1 MTSFDLINSVHKQ
14 FFDHSTSV
22 LDNVLNSWSKV
33 TGFPFWNVVKYS
45 KGKYGLELG
54 LAGFKKE
61 NVLVEVNDGVLTIEG
76 KVDDSAVDYV
86 QKGLSTKS
94 FFKQFS
100 LPNDAVVDEATMEDG
115 QKSGILCPTLLL
127 FTNISHNRSSIYKM

>member
-22 LDNVLNSWSKV
+22 LDGVLNSWTKV

-76 KVDDSAVDYV
+76 KVDDAAIDYV

-94 FFKQFS
+94 FYKQFS
-100 LPNDAVVDEATMEDG
+100 LPNEAIVDEATMEDG
-115 QKSGILCPTLLL
+115 MLKIQFGIKENEKNSQKVDI
-127 FTNISHNRSSIYKM
+127 K

>member
-14 FFDHSTSV
+14 FFDQSTSV
-22 LDNVLNSWSKV
+22 LDNVFNSWSKV

-115 QKSGILCPTLLL
+115 MLKIQFGIKDVENKS
-127 FTNISHNRSSIYKM
+127 KK

>member
-14 FFDHSTSV
+14 LFDKG
-22 LDNVLNSWSKV
+22 LDVFDSAFDSWSKV

-76 KVDDSAVDYV
+76 KVDDSAIDYI

-115 QKSGILCPTLLL
+115 MLKIQFGIKETEN
-127 FTNISHNRSSIYKM
+127 TSKKVNIK

>member
-22 LDNVLNSWSKV
+22 LDGVLNSWTKV

-76 KVDDSAVDYV
+76 KVDDSAIDYV

-94 FFKQFS
+94 FYKQFS
-100 LPNDAVVDEATMEDG
+100 LPNEAVVDEATMEDG
-115 QKSGILCPTLLL
+115 MLKIQFGIKETE
-127 FTNISHNRSSIYKM
+127 TNSKKVNIK

>member
-14 FFDHSTSV
+14 FFDQSTSV
-22 LDNVLNSWSKV
+22 LDNVFNSWSKV

-61 NVLVEVNDGVLTIEG
+61 NVLVEVEDGVLTIEG
-76 KVDDSAVDYV
+76 KVDDSAIDYV

-100 LPNDAVVDEATMEDG
+100 LPNEAVVDEATMEDG
-115 QKSGILCPTLLL
+115 MLKIQFGVKEIEKKSQKV
-127 FTNISHNRSSIYKM
+127 NIK

>member
-14 FFDHSTSV
+14 FFDKG
-22 LDNVLNSWSKV
+22 LDVFDSAFDSWSKV

-100 LPNDAVVDEATMEDG
+100 LPNEAVVDEAIMEDG
-115 QKSGILCPTLLL
+115 MLKIQFGIKEIEKKSKKV
-127 FTNISHNRSSIYKM
+127 NIK

>member
-14 FFDHSTSV
+14 FFDQSTSV

-115 QKSGILCPTLLL
+115 MLKIQFGIKETEIHL
-127 FTNISHNRSSIYKM
+127 KK

>member
-22 LDNVLNSWSKV
+22 LDGVLNSWTKV

-76 KVDDSAVDYV
+76 KVDDSAIDYV

-94 FFKQFS
+94 FYKQFS
-100 LPNDAVVDEATMEDG
+100 LPNEAVVDEATMEDG
-115 QKSGILCPTLLL
+115 MLKIQFGIKEIEKKSKKVDI
-127 FTNISHNRSSIYKM
+127 K

>member
-14 FFDHSTSV
+14 FFDKG
-22 LDNVLNSWSKV
+22 LDAFDGIFDSWSKV
-33 TGFPFWNVVKYS
+33 TVFPFWNVVKYS

-76 KVDDSAVDYV
+76 KVDDSAIDYV

-94 FFKQFS
+94 FYKQFS
-100 LPNDAVVDEATMEDG
+100 LPNEAVVDEATMEDG
-115 QKSGILCPTLLL
+115 MLKIQFGIKEIEKKSKKVDI
-127 FTNISHNRSSIYKM
+127 K

>member
-14 FFDHSTSV
+14 FFDKGLDV
-22 LDNVLNSWSKV
+22 FDNVFDSWSKV

-61 NVLVEVNDGVLTIEG
+61 NVLVEVNEGVLSIEG
-76 KVDDSAVDYV
+76 KVDDAAVDYV

-115 QKSGILCPTLLL
+115 MLKIQFGIKETEN
-127 FTNISHNRSSIYKM
+127 TSKKVNIK

>member
-14 FFDHSTSV
+14 FFDQSTSV

-76 KVDDSAVDYV
+76 KVDDSAIDYV

-94 FFKQFS
+94 FYKQFS
-100 LPNDAVVDEATMEDG
+100 LPNEAIVDEATMEDG
-115 QKSGILCPTLLL
+115 MLKIQFGIKEIEKKSKKVDI
-127 FTNISHNRSSIYKM
+127 R

>member
-14 FFDHSTSV
+14 FFDKS
-22 LDNVLNSWSKV
+22 LDVFDSAFDSWSKV

-61 NVLVEVNDGVLTIEG
+61 NVLVEVNEGVLTIEG
-76 KVDDSAVDYV
+76 KVDDAAVDYV

-94 FFKQFS
+94 FYKQFA
-100 LPNDAVVDEATMEDG
+100 LPNEAVVDEATMEDG
-115 QKSGILCPTLLL
+115 MLKIQFGVKEIKKKSQKV
-127 FTNISHNRSSIYKM
+127 NVK

>member
-22 LDNVLNSWSKV
+22 LDGVLNSWTKV

-61 NVLVEVNDGVLTIEG
+61 NVLVEVTDGVITIEG
-76 KVDDSAVDYV
+76 KVDDAAIDYV

-94 FFKQFS
+94 FYKQFS
-100 LPNDAVVDEATMEDG
+100 LPNEAVVDEATMEDG
-115 QKSGILCPTLLL
+115 MLKIQFGIKETE
-127 FTNISHNRSSIYKM
+127 TNSKKVDIK

>member
-14 FFDHSTSV
+14 FFDQGTSV
-22 LDNVLNSWSKV
+22 LDNVFNSWSKV

-76 KVDDSAVDYV
+76 KVDDSAIDYV

-94 FFKQFS
+94 FYKQFS
-100 LPNDAVVDEATMEDG
+100 LPNEAVVDEATMEDG
-115 QKSGILCPTLLL
+115 MLKIQFGIKEIEKKSKKV
-127 FTNISHNRSSIYKM
+127 NIK

>member
-1 MTSFDLINSVHKQ
+1 MTSFDLINSMHKQ
-14 FFDHSTSV
+14 FFDQGTSV
-22 LDNVLNSWSKV
+22 LDNVFNSWSKV

-100 LPNDAVVDEATMEDG
+100 LPNEAVVDEATMEDG
-115 QKSGILCPTLLL
+115 MLKIQFGIKEIENKSKKVDI
-127 FTNISHNRSSIYKM
+127 K

>member
-14 FFDHSTSV
+14 FFDKG
-22 LDNVLNSWSKV
+22 LDAFDSIFDSWSKV

-76 KVDDSAVDYV
+76 KVDDSAIDYV

-94 FFKQFS
+94 FYKQFS
-100 LPNDAVVDEATMEDG
+100 LPNEAVVDEATMENG
-115 QKSGILCPTLLL
+115 MLKIQFGIKEIEKKSKKV
-127 FTNISHNRSSIYKM
+127 NIK

>member
-14 FFDHSTSV
+14 FFDQGTSV

-76 KVDDSAVDYV
+76 KVDDSAIDYI

-115 QKSGILCPTLLL
+115 MLKIQFGIKEIENKSTKVDI
-127 FTNISHNRSSIYKM
+127 K

>member
-14 FFDHSTSV
+14 LFDKG
-22 LDNVLNSWSKV
+22 LDVFDSAFDSWSKV

-61 NVLVEVNDGVLTIEG
+61 NVLVEVNEGVLTIEG
-76 KVDDSAVDYV
+76 KVDDAAVDYV

-94 FFKQFS
+94 FYKQFT
-100 LPNDAVVDEATMEDG
+100 LPNEAVVDEATMEDG
-115 QKSGILCPTLLL
+115 MLKIQFGVKEIQKKSQKV
-127 FTNISHNRSSIYKM
+127 NIK

>member
-14 FFDHSTSV
+14 FFDQGTSV
-22 LDNVLNSWSKV
+22 LDNVFNSWSKV

-61 NVLVEVNDGVLTIEG
+61 NVLVEVEDGVLTIEG

-115 QKSGILCPTLLL
+115 MLKIQFGIKEIENKSQKV
-127 FTNISHNRSSIYKM
+127 NIK

>member
-14 FFDHSTSV
+14 FFDKG
-22 LDNVLNSWSKV
+22 LDAFDSIFDSWSKV

-76 KVDDSAVDYV
+76 KVEDSAIDYV

-94 FFKQFS
+94 FYKQFS
-100 LPNDAVVDEATMEDG
+100 LPNEAVVDEATMEDG
-115 QKSGILCPTLLL
+115 MLKIQFGIKETE
-127 FTNISHNRSSIYKM
+127 TNSKKVNIK

>member
-14 FFDHSTSV
+14 FFDKG
-22 LDNVLNSWSKV
+22 LDVFDSAFDSWSKV

-45 KGKYGLELG
+45 KGRYGLELG

-76 KVDDSAVDYV
+76 KVDDAAIDYV

-100 LPNDAVVDEATMEDG
+100 LPNEAVVDEATMEDG
-115 QKSGILCPTLLL
+115 MLKIQFGIKEIEKKSQKVDI
-127 FTNISHNRSSIYKM
+127 K

>member
-14 FFDHSTSV
+14 FFDQSTSV

-115 QKSGILCPTLLL
+115 MLKIQFGIKEIENKSQKVDI
-127 FTNISHNRSSIYKM
+127 K

>member
-14 FFDHSTSV
+14 LFDKG
-22 LDNVLNSWSKV
+22 LDVFDSAFDSWSKV

-61 NVLVEVNDGVLTIEG
+61 NVLVEVNEGVLTIEG
-76 KVDDSAVDYV
+76 KVDDAAVDYV

-94 FFKQFS
+94 FYKQFT
-100 LPNDAVVDEATMEDG
+100 LPNEAVVDEATMEDG
-115 QKSGILCPTLLL
+115 MLKIQFGVKEIKKKSQKV
-127 FTNISHNRSSIYKM
+127 NVK

>member
-14 FFDHSTSV
+14 FFDQSTSV

-76 KVDDSAVDYV
+76 KVDDSAIDYV

-115 QKSGILCPTLLL
+115 MLKIQFGIKETEIKSKKV
-127 FTNISHNRSSIYKM
+127 NIK

>member
-14 FFDHSTSV
+14 FFDQGTSV
-22 LDNVLNSWSKV
+22 LDNVFNSWSKV

-115 QKSGILCPTLLL
+115 MLKIQFGIKEIENKSKKV
-127 FTNISHNRSSIYKM
+127 NIK

>member
-14 FFDHSTSV
+14 FFDKG
-22 LDNVLNSWSKV
+22 LDAFDGIFDSWSKV

-76 KVDDSAVDYV
+76 KVDDATIDYV

-94 FFKQFS
+94 FYKQFS
-100 LPNDAVVDEATMEDG
+100 LPNEAVVDEATMKDG
-115 QKSGILCPTLLL
+115 MLKIQFGIKEIEKKSKKV
-127 FTNISHNRSSIYKM
+127 NIK

>member
-14 FFDHSTSV
+14 LFDKG
-22 LDNVLNSWSKV
+22 LDVFDSAFDSWSKV

-100 LPNDAVVDEATMEDG
+100 LPNEAVVDEATMEDG
-115 QKSGILCPTLLL
+115 MLKIQFGIKEIEKKSQKVDI
-127 FTNISHNRSSIYKM
+127 K

>member
-14 FFDHSTSV
+14 FFDQGTSV
-22 LDNVLNSWSKV
+22 LDNVFNSWSKV

-115 QKSGILCPTLLL
+115 MLKIQFGIKETEIKSKKV
-127 FTNISHNRSSIYKM
+127 NIK

>member
-14 FFDHSTSV
+14 LFDKG
-22 LDNVLNSWSKV
+22 LDVFDSAFDSWSKV

-61 NVLVEVNDGVLTIEG
+61 NVLVEVDDGVLTIEG
-76 KVDDSAVDYV
+76 KVDDAAVDYV

-94 FFKQFS
+94 FYKQFT
-100 LPNDAVVDEATMEDG
+100 LPNEAVVDESTIEDG
-115 QKSGILCPTLLL
+115 MLKIQFGVKEIKKKSQKVDV
-127 FTNISHNRSSIYKM
+127 K

>member
-14 FFDHSTSV
+14 FFDQSTSV

-33 TGFPFWNVVKYS
+33 TGFTFWNVVKYS

-61 NVLVEVNDGVLTIEG
+61 NILVEVNDGVLTIEG

-115 QKSGILCPTLLL
+115 MLKIQFGIKETEIKSKKV
-127 FTNISHNRSSIYKM
+127 NIK

>member
-14 FFDHSTSV
+14 FFDQGTSV

-33 TGFPFWNVVKYS
+33 TGFPFWNIVKYS

-94 FFKQFS
+94 FYKQFS
-100 LPNDAVVDEATMEDG
+100 LPNEAVVDEATMEDG
-115 QKSGILCPTLLL
+115 MLKIQFGIKEIEKKSKKI
-127 FTNISHNRSSIYKM
+127 NIK